1 MSALESAVVG
11 FSVAGVACLAAT
23 PLAIRAARRT
33 GFYDYPR
40 EYRRHAA
47 PTPLLGGTAVIGAV
61 LLAAVALGVSGKLLV
76 LLGCAVGMWLMGTI
90 DDRVAV
96 GPKWRLPLEAGVA
109 VALLA
114 VGLGWN
120 GYGGAGDVV
129 LTVVWVVGLI
139 NGFNLMDNLDGACG
153 TVASVSAAGI
163 GTLAALHGEPALAGL
178 SFGLAGACAAFLRW
192 NLATPARIF
201 LGDGGSRPI
210 GLLVAGLVMAV
221 ARQLQE
227 GRANLLVG
235 ALLAGVVILDTTLVT
250 VSRTRRGVPV
260 VTGGRDHLSHRLLLV
275 VRSPRAVAAVLATAQ
290 ATLCA
295 LAIAG
300 DRWGG
305 AAATVPALV
314 AITLGGAAIAVLDS
328 ARFRP
333 PRIAVGTR
341 PLARGSPAASSLPAD
356 PG

>member
-1 MSALESAVVG
+1 MGALASAAVG
-11 FSVAGVACLAAT
+11 FAVAGVASFAAT
-23 PLAIRAARRT
+23 PLAIRFARRT
-33 GFYDYPR
+33 EFYDLPR

-47 PTPLLGGTAVIGAV
+47 PTPLLGGAAVIGSF
-61 LLAAVALGVSGKLLV
+61 LLAALALGVSGNLLV
-76 LLGCAVGMWLMGTI
+76 LLGCAAGLWLMGTI

-96 GPKWRLPLEAGVA
+96 APRWRLSVELGA
-109 VALLA
+109 ALALVA

-120 GYGGAGDVV
+120 GYGGAADVL
-129 LTVVWVVGLI
+129 LTAVWVVGLI

-153 TVASVSAAGI
+153 AVGCVSAAGV
-163 GTLAALHGEPALAGL
+163 GTLAAVHGEPTLAGL
-178 SFGLAGACAAFLRW
+178 SFALAGACAMFLHW
-192 NLATPARIF
+192 NLARPAKIF

-210 GLLVAGLVMAV
+210 GLLVAGLVMATGHH
-221 ARQLQE
+221 LHG

-250 VSRTRRGVPV
+250 VSRTRRGVPI

-275 VRSPRAVAAVLATAQ
+275 LRSPRAVAAVLAIAQ

-300 DRWGG
+300 DRGG
-305 AAATVPALV
+305 
-314 AITLGGAAIAVLDS
+314 AITLGAAAIAVLES

-333 PRIAVGTR
+333 PRIAVRAR
-341 PLARGSPAASSLPAD
+341 PLARGSPAARSLPAD
-356 PG
+356 PR